1 MDLHEDSRLGRYRIL
16 GYDRGGVRIEQAYYA
31 GSMVVASFAA
41 PQSWPP
47 VTMDQVQAEHLDAL
61 LNMDPEIVIL
71 GTGARHIHPDP
82 RLFVALQQR
91 GIGVEVM
98 STTAACRTYNVLL
111 ADGRRVVACLLQ
123 QGS

>member
-1 MDLHEDSRLGRYRIL
+1 M
-16 GYDRGGVRIEQAYYA
+16 RIEQAYYA

-41 PQSWPP
+41 PRSWPP
-47 VTMDQVQAEHLDAL
+47 ATMERVQAEHLDAL
-61 LNMDPEIVIL
+61 LDMDPEIVIM
-71 GTGARHIHPDP
+71 GTGPRHVHPNP

-98 STTAACRTYNVLL
+98 STAAACRTYNVLL

-123 QGS
+123 HED

>member
-1 MDLHEDSRLGRYRIL
+1 MRYRIL
-16 GYDRGGVRIEQAYYA
+16 GYDQGGVRIQQQYYT

-47 VTMDQVQAEHLDAL
+47 ATMEQLRSEHLDAL
-61 LNMDPEIVIL
+61 LDMDPEVVIL
-71 GTGARHIHPDP
+71 GTGARHVHPDP
-82 RLFVALQQR
+82 HLFMALQQR
-91 GIGVEVM
+91 GIGVEAM

-123 QGS
+123 QGSGHDGQP